1 MFAVCTRFF
10 RRKAVVGFLL
20 LLSVLLLAA
29 NLAWHYESLV
39 RSEQGSMLRLRK
51 LNQPFNWHLEEEDEI
66 NNNDNNKTRE
76 VIATCRNSVQGKTH
90 IADDRGY
97 VCSRFEVESNGCCSV
112 NGSTTIRFLCSDCDT
127 VASCCGQYEACLS
140 CCLRPQQKTELQQI
154 LNTAADNNDVLFVSV
169 SDHFELCLAKCRT
182 SSSSVHHENSYRN
195 PKKKFCYGKNPPPTV
210 GDQSDRNF

>member
-1 MFAVCTRFF
+1 MFAVCARFL
-10 RRKAVVGFLL
+10 RRRLVVGFLL

-29 NLAWHYESLV
+29 NLAWHYSSLV
-39 RSEQGSMLRLRK
+39 RAEQGSMLRLRK
-51 LNQPFNWHLEEEDEI
+51 LNQPFNWHLEEAENV
-66 NNNDNNKTRE
+66 NNSNNKSSE
-76 VIATCRNSVQGKTH
+76 IIATCRNSVQGKTL
-90 IADDRGY
+90 IADDRGF
-97 VCSRFEVESNGCCSV
+97 VCSRFDVESSGCCSV
-112 NGSTTIRFLCSDCDT
+112 NASSSVRFWCSECDT
-127 VASCCGQYEACLS
+127 NLSCCGQYEACLS